1 METNTIEETGATK
14 VKENNSIKTNLSN
27 FTIRLEIRGLKFED
41 SI

>member
-14 VKENNSIKTNLSN
+14 VKENSIKTNLSN

>member
-1 METNTIEETGATK
+1 METNTIEETGATE
-14 VKENNSIKTNLSN
+14 VEENSSIKMNLSD